1 MFGLIT
7 LTLVINY
14 ALLGWAKKL
23 KSSKCWW
30 GQTSHACSFQDMW
43 KWKSA
48 TKSWLRPRLRNEQE
62 RFWRHLTTAVKQ
74 KHVSGHFIACASWNN
89 LTSYLLDEKKKTSE
103 SSSNPFYVS
112 FLSYELSV
120 RYYLCCTDFTDSG
133 TFYSLITYG
142 VYMADSASGQD
153 EPILSAREYLL
164 CPARKDFVLTTW

>member
-1 MFGLIT
+1 MQFSGYVEMKVSHEKLAT
-7 LTLVINY
+7 PPLEERTRTFLTPLN
-14 ALLGWAKKL
+14 
-23 KSSKCWW
+23 C
-30 GQTSHACSFQDMW
+30 GQTKAGLGTLHRVCLM
-43 KWKSA
+43 
-48 TKSWLRPRLRNEQE
+48 
-62 RFWRHLTTAVKQ
+62 KQ
-74 KHVSGHFIACASWNN
+74 SN
-89 LTSYLLDEKKKTSE
+89 LLARRKKKTSE

-164 CPARKDFVLTTW
+164 CPARKGFVLTT

>member
-89 LTSYLLDEKKKTSE
+89 LTSYLLDEKKKLLRVLQILFTL
-103 SSSNPFYVS
+103 VS
-112 FLSYELSV
+112 CHMSFQYAIICAVLISQTQVLSTLLLHMEYTWLTPQAGKMSLS
-120 RYYLCCTDFTDSG
+120 
-133 TFYSLITYG
+133 
-142 VYMADSASGQD
+142 
-153 EPILSAREYLL
+153 
-164 CPARKDFVLTTW
+164 CPLGSTCFVLQEKTLF